1 VDVENKRSQMR
12 DNDQGYQRLVE
23 VGEDLEDINDISSN
37 SPASII
43 DNILEIQSVT
53 NGVNQRGGD
62 GELHHPLI
70 QAVEMDINMDVDDG
84 VSEASSI
91 ASDRLGDVNVDND
104 TDDEILSEFFSI
116 FVDAYEELNREEY
129 DREE

>member
-43 DNILEIQSVT
+43 DDNILEIQSVT

-70 QAVEMDINMDVDDG
+70 
-84 VSEASSI
+84 
-91 ASDRLGDVNVDND
+91 
-104 TDDEILSEFFSI
+104 
-116 FVDAYEELNREEY
+116 
-129 DREE
+129 

>member
-1 VDVENKRSQMR
+1 
-12 DNDQGYQRLVE
+12 
-23 VGEDLEDINDISSN
+23 
-37 SPASII
+37 
-43 DNILEIQSVT
+43 
-53 NGVNQRGGD
+53 
-62 GELHHPLI
+62 
-70 QAVEMDINMDVDDG
+70 MDEINMDVDDG

>member
-1 VDVENKRSQMR
+1 MR

-23 VGEDLEDINDISSN
+23 VGEDLEDVDDIGSN
-37 SPASII
+37 SPAPII
-43 DNILEIQSVT
+43 DKILEIQSVAD
-53 NGVNQRGGD
+53 GVNQRGD

-70 QAVEMDINMDVDDG
+70 QAVEMDEINMDVDDG

-104 TDDEILSEFFSI
+104 TDDKILEEFFSI
-116 FVDAYEELNREEY
+116 IIDAYEELNREESDHEES